1 MEHHNS
7 WWPHRPRFEAG
18 RRAELANGNV
28 LLVTEKDY
36 EQTDCSVHWFDYH
49 QSGIVAGAYYNG
61 GVRLIRP
68 GPARPQELRLCVRR
82 RERDLGLL
90 LSAAS
95 DRLQP
100 S

>member
-61 GVRLIRP
+61 GVRLID
-68 GPARPQELRLCVRR
+68 ARDP
-82 RERDLGLL
+82 RDLKSFGFAFG
-90 LSAAS
+90 AAS
-95 DRLQP
+95 ETWD
-100 S
+100 SY